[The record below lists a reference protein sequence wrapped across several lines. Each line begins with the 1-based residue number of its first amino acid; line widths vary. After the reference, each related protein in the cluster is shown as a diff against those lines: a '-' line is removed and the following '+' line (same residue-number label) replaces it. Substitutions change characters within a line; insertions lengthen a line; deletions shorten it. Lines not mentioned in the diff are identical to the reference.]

1 MTIIW
6 SDMVHDGLPVFSL
19 ITLQVVLLI
28 WIGVLAF
35 GLYFRTDKKRAIR
48 FLQNKYFINRRRVRY
63 ETFQINLLS
72 SVTAT
77 LGAVIFG
84 EGIYY
89 VINAKTYGEI
99 MVALGSVVMIA
110 SIHLGVTLLKD
121 DKRRLNDKI
130 VKVVVETISLN
141 MEGLLKSVKVDSSTD
156 FALKIETK
164 YRVYKDKEGVTS
176 YIKVILIDIYLEDNQ
191 LIDLLEQKVPNILQG
206 VQTIVDQMVLSNSEK
221 MIEVEVNVREDD
233 EEVQKL
239 EKLISE

>member
-1 MTIIW
+1 MTMVW
-6 SDMVHDGLPVFSL
+6 SDMIHDGLPVFSL
-19 ITLQVVLLI
+19 VTLQVVLLM

-63 ETFQINLLS
+63 ETFQIKLLS

-77 LGAVIFG
+77 QGIVLLS

-99 MVALGSVVMIA
+99 MVALGLVVMIA

-121 DKRRLNDKI
+121 DTRRLNDKI

-141 MEGLLKSVKVDSSTD
+141 MEGLLKSVKVGNSTD
-156 FALKIETK
+156 FA
-164 YRVYKDKEGVTS
+164 
-176 YIKVILIDIYLEDNQ
+176 
-191 LIDLLEQKVPNILQG
+191 
-206 VQTIVDQMVLSNSEK
+206 
-221 MIEVEVNVREDD
+221 
-233 EEVQKL
+233 
-239 EKLISE
+239 